1 MWYME
6 FIEVY
11 VLFVYSNKKK
21 KNCARHHWRYIDFRV
36 MFINKSKCVRKYA
49 HILDMLR
56 DTRDIELNGY
66 HANVTIHNSIWYMLS
81 VSKI

>member
-1 MWYME
+1 
-6 FIEVY
+6 
-11 VLFVYSNKKK
+11 
-21 KNCARHHWRYIDFRV
+21 